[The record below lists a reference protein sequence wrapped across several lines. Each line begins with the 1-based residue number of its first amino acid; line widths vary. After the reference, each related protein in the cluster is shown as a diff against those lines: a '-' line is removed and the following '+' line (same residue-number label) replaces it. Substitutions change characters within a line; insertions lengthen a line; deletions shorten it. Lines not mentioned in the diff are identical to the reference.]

1 MAKSRASKE
10 QSKSVVQEMLTDAKG
25 VVLADFTGLS
35 VKDMQELRREL
46 RKEGLSYEAVKKT
59 VFKKALAEAGLPE
72 AVDVKTIQGS
82 LSVAVSKEDEVAAAR
97 AVSAFAKTH
106 DKLKILGGILEK
118 SFIAATKVKALADLP
133 SKQQLLGQVVGT
145 MQAPVTGFVR
155 VLQGNVRGLLYAL
168 KAIQEK
174 KS

>member
-10 QSKSVVQEMLTDAKG
+10 QSLSIVRDMLVDAKG
-25 VVLADFTGLS
+25 VVLADFTGLT
-35 VKDMQELRREL
+35 VKDMQEFRREL

-72 AVDVKTIQGS
+72 LVDMKSIQGS
-82 LSVAVSKEDEVAAAR
+82 LSVAVSKDDEVVAAR
-97 AVSAFAKTH
+97 AVSTFAKTH

-118 SFIAATKVKALADLP
+118 SFIASSKVKDLANLP

-145 MQAPVTGFVR
+145 MQAPITGFVR
-155 VLQGNVRGLLYAL
+155 VLQGNLRGLVYAL
-168 KAIQEK
+168 KAIQIK

>member
-10 QSKSVVQEMLTDAKG
+10 QSMSTVRDMLVDAKG
-25 VVLADFTGLS
+25 VVLADFTGLT
-35 VKDMQELRREL
+35 VKDMQALRREL

-59 VFKKALAEAGLPE
+59 VFVKALNEVGMPE
-72 AVDVKTIQGS
+72 AVDMKAINGS
-82 LSVAVSKEDEVAAAR
+82 LSVAVSKTDEVAAAR

-118 SFIAATKVKALADLP
+118 SFIATAKVKNLANLP

-145 MQAPVTGFVR
+145 IQAPVSGFVR
-155 VLQGNVRGLLYAL
+155 VLQGNLRGLVYAL